1 MLQAPAQPPRVR
13 ALTALSVGEGGGD
26 NSGLSRNA
34 RLPGLTFTTAAH
46 EAWVPRSFLFSPAKV
61 LWKEAWERSEERGR
75 RGRRGAPCGPCRSAR
90 PSPIPAP
97 GGRGAGGEGLR
108 RGATCPLPARLPPSD
123 VKQSLCFLFKTL
135 ASGAIIG
142 KEGSQALLS
151 MRIH

>member
-46 EAWVPRSFLFSPAKV
+46 KAWVPRSFLFSPAKV

-75 RGRRGAPCGPCRSAR
+75 RGRRGAPAR
-90 PSPIPAP
+90 PAAPPAP
-97 GGRGAGGEGLR
+97 PPFWPREGGARAGKG
-108 RGATCPLPARLPPSD
+108 
-123 VKQSLCFLFKTL
+123 
-135 ASGAIIG
+135 
-142 KEGSQALLS
+142 
-151 MRIH
+151 